1 MKTSNNNKKL
11 IFVKSMSLFILVIF
25 LSTNIFA
32 MNFPDIGKPAVN
44 LKKITIQNYIIGLN
58 SDNEGLRTS
67 CIYFSAQYKI
77 AEASD
82 ILKGQ
87 FENEQNPKI
96 KLLLFHALNQIGD
109 EMAVLTVKNY
119 LRGIT
124 SDNTGL
130 RKSCITFAG
139 KYKIS
144 EAIDTLTD
152 QLNIENDPEIHK
164 LISNALF
171 EIRTENVNSNFAEN
185 NK

>member
-44 LKKITIQNYIIGLN
+44 LKKITIQNYIVGLN

-67 CIYFSAQYKI
+67 CIFFSAQYKI

-87 FENEQNPKI
+87 FEIPCRSVPLLGQNDFSDILVFLRRGVIHFIPVDECDHI
-96 KLLLFHALNQIGD
+96 GILLNGAAF
-109 EMAVLTVKNY
+109 
-119 LRGIT
+119 
-124 SDNTGL
+124 
-130 RKSCITFAG
+130 
-139 KYKIS
+139 
-144 EAIDTLTD
+144 
-152 QLNIENDPEIHK
+152 P
-164 LISNALF
+164 
-171 EIRTENVNSNFAEN
+171 
-185 NK
+185 